1 MNEVKCRRL
10 QLLRE
15 SRGLTQQDLA
25 DELGLSRSTIAMM
38 ESGKREGSID
48 VISSLAT
55 FFEMDVEFI
64 EGRETK
70 MDIIKEYL
78 LSIPLDKNNN
88 IPTEVIPS
96 LVTKIQS
103 YIRSLKE

>member
-25 DELGLSRSTIAMM
+25 DKLNLSRSTIAMM
-38 ESGKREGSID
+38 ENGKREGSID
-48 VISSLAT
+48 VIANLAT
-55 FFEMDVEFI
+55 FFGMDVEFI

-70 MDIIKEYL
+70 IDIIKEYL
-78 LSIPLDKNNN
+78 LTIQLDNNNKIPL
-88 IPTEVIPS
+88 ESIPS
-96 LVTKIQS
+96 LVEHVES
-103 YIRSLKE
+103 YIKSLKD